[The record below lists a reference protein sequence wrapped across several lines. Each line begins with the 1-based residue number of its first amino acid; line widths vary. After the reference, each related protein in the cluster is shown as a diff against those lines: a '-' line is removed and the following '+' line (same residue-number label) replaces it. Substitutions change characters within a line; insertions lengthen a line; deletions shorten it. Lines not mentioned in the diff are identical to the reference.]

1 MIDGKDLFE
10 YCADRM
16 GCDYISDLHFLG
28 KEEKARLSAVIE
40 KISEEDATLFQW
52 NDAFAYLTGSTEV
65 FESAGEA
72 KRHLVGSLR

>member
-52 NDAFAYLTGSTEV
+52 NDAFSYLTGGKAV
-65 FESAGEA
+65 FDNAVEA
-72 KRHLVGSLR
+72 KRQLVKSLR